1 MNREQE
7 LTHLFRQEGL
17 TPAVADLFQRIV
29 YDWYV
34 PQRRELPW
42 RETFDPYAIL
52 VSEIML
58 QQTQVERVREKYP
71 TFLAEFPNLRALA
84 AAPLERVLA
93 AWQGLGYNRRAVNL
107 KRCAEA
113 VVASLGGEVPADPN
127 ELVRLP
133 GIGTYTS
140 RAVAAFAFNTPLPF
154 IETNIRSVYIH
165 HFFADQSSIHDRDLM
180 PLIEQTLD
188 RGNPREWYYA
198 LMDYGSHLKRLHG
211 NPSRRSSHH
220 TRQTPFKG
228 SNREVR
234 SRILRAVLE
243 NPGISRDA
251 LEKAVGASSE
261 IVGKNLEQLAA
272 EGFIVLRGP
281 GYRIQ

>member
-1 MNREQE
+1 MNREQK

-17 TPAVADLFQRIV
+17 TPAVADLFRRIV
-29 YDWYV
+29 YDWYA

-58 QQTQVERVREKYP
+58 QQTQVERVREKYA
-71 TFLAEFPNLRALA
+71 TFLAEFPDLRTLA

-113 VVASLGGEVPADPN
+113 VVASLGGEFPADPN

-133 GIGTYTS
+133 GIGAYTS

-165 HFFADQSSIHDRDLM
+165 HFFADQSGIHDRDLM

-251 LEKAVGASSE
+251 LEKTVGASSE